1 MSRVIARMGS
11 SFRTEIAVRGHTI
24 IADEPEDAGGK
35 NEGPTPMELMLG
47 ALGACVAITLKLYAD
62 RKGWPLEGVETAQT
76 HEKYKKEDYPAY
88 DGDAL
93 FVNEIRQQIVLHG
106 PLSDEQRE
114 RLLEIAGKCPVS
126 RVITDPT
133 FIVKD
138 LLLDEALAE

>member
-1 MSRVIARMGS
+1 MGNN
-11 SFRTEIAVRGHTI
+11 FRTEITVRGHTI
-24 IADEPEDAGGK
+24 IADEPEDAGGT
-35 NEGPTPMELMLG
+35 NTGPTPMELMLG

-76 HEKYKKEDYPAY
+76 HEKYKKDDYPAY
-88 DGDAL
+88 EGEAL

-106 PLSDEQRE
+106 PLTDDQCE

-133 FIVKD
+133 FIVKE
-138 LLLDEALAE
+138 LLRAEGLPE